1 MHIGY
6 GIVVVTLVARGEG
19 QLVYPLDGTL
29 VAVVGAEAAL
39 AVTVCLVASIAG
51 LALAGV
57 QGVVAIKGAVVDV
70 VLARSLME
78 GSPS

>member
-6 GIVVVTLVARGEG
+6 SIVVVTLVARGEG
-19 QLVYPLDGTL
+19 QLVYSLDGAL
-29 VAVVGAEAAL
+29 FAVVGAEAAL

-57 QGVVAIKGAVVDV
+57 QGVVASRSTVVYV
-70 VLARSLME
+70 VLANSLME